1 MKLNWIERLVVNN
14 PLRFAGQYLEVRW
27 FTRMMPMYGGARI
40 LEIGCGRGAGA
51 ELILKKFKPDL
62 LYLLD
67 LDIQMIQKARD
78 YLKIGEKKNIGCC
91 VGNATLLP
99 FEDGAF
105 DAVFGFGFLHH
116 VAAWQLGLT
125 EIARVLRSGG
135 TYYMEELYPQLYQN
149 FITRRLLD
157 HPECNRFKSQDLRNA
172 FQEVNLA
179 LTHTFELK
187 KMGILGNG
195 LKSK

>member
-1 MKLNWIERLVVNN
+1 MKLNRIERLVVNN
-14 PLRFAGQYLEVRW
+14 PLRLAGQYLEVRW
-27 FTRMMPMYGGARI
+27 FTKMVPMYGGARI
-40 LEIGCGRGAGA
+40 LEIGCGRGVGAG
-51 ELILKKFKPDL
+51 LILKKFKPDL

-78 YLKIGEKKNIGCC
+78 YLNIEEKKNIGCC

-99 FEDGAF
+99 FEDEAF

-116 VAAWQLGLT
+116 VLTWQNSLT
-125 EIARVLRSGG
+125 EIVRVLRVGG
-135 TYYMEELYPQLYQN
+135 NYYMEELYPQLYQN

-179 LTHTFELK
+179 LTHTKKKK
-187 KMGILGNG
+187 KMGILGIG
-195 LKSK
+195 LKFK